1 MVSRHQTPRLM
12 IVGGVLCLAGVIS
25 WGVSRYQARQTVV
38 EAARIYATLDL
49 HSTSRVADVG
59 AGNGVYSLEL
69 ARELAPDGNVYA
81 TEIDLGRLT
90 AIRVA
95 VGEAGLDNVTTL
107 ESSGTKTGLP
117 PSCCDGVF
125 LRRVYHHLTDP
136 VAVAA
141 DLFAVLRPG
150 GRLAIID
157 FAPKRWL
164 SLISSVEGAPESRAG
179 HGVEPGVVVAELT
192 AAGFVLDA
200 RHDDWGAG
208 NYCVVFIRPES

>member
-1 MVSRHQTPRLM
+1 MASRHQTPWLM
-12 IVGGVLCLAGVIS
+12 IVGGALCLAGVVS
-25 WGVSRYQARQTVV
+25 WGASRYQARQTVV

-49 HSTSRVADVG
+49 RSTSRVADVG
-59 AGNGVYSLEL
+59 AGTGVYSLEL
-69 ARELAPDGNVYA
+69 ARELAPDGYIYA
-81 TEIDLGRLT
+81 TEIDLGRLA

-95 VGEAGLDNVTTL
+95 VSEAGLDNVTTL
-107 ESSGTKTGLP
+107 ESGGTKTGLP

-136 VAVAA
+136 IAIAA
-141 DLFAVLRPG
+141 DLLAVLRPG

-157 FAPKRWL
+157 FEPNRWL
-164 SLISSVEGAPESRAG
+164 SLISSVDGAPESRTG
-179 HGVEPGVVVAELT
+179 HGVDLGVVVAELT

-208 NYCVVFIRPES
+208 NYCLVFIRPES

>member
-1 MVSRHQTPRLM
+1 MASRHQTPWLM
-12 IVGGVLCLAGVIS
+12 IVGGVLCLAGVVS
-25 WGVSRYQARQTVV
+25 WGASRYQARQTVV

-49 HSTSRVADVG
+49 RSTSRVADVG
-59 AGNGVYSLEL
+59 AGTGVYSLEL
-69 ARELAPDGNVYA
+69 ARELAPDGYIYA
-81 TEIDLGRLT
+81 TEIDLGKLA

-95 VGEAGLDNVTTL
+95 VSEAGLDNVTTL
-107 ESSGTKTGLP
+107 ESGGTKTGLP

-136 VAVAA
+136 IAIAA
-141 DLFAVLRPG
+141 DLLAVLRPG

-157 FAPKRWL
+157 FEPNRWL
-164 SLISSVEGAPESRAG
+164 SLISSVDGAPESRTG
-179 HGVEPGVVVAELT
+179 HGVDLGVVVAELT

-208 NYCVVFIRPES
+208 NYCLVFIRPES